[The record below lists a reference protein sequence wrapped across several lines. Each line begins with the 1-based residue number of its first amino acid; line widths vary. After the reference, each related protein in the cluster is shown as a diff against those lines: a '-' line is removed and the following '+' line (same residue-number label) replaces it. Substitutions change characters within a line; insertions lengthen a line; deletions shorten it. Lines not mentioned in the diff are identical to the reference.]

1 MAAEQTEPLTPT
13 TRRTK
18 RPLVKRPG
26 FLIPVLSVLGLVA
39 LLVIVAALL
48 VPRALTAKD
57 SLEAAIPLAAKAKTE
72 LLEGNN
78 EAAAGTVAEL
88 AK

>member
-1 MAAEQTEPLTPT
+1 MATEQTESLTQKRNPK
-13 TRRTK
+13 R

-26 FLIPVLSVLGLVA
+26 FLIPVLSVLGIVA
-39 LLVIVAALL
+39 LLAVVAALL

-78 EAAAGTVAEL
+78 VAAADTV
-88 AK
+88 